1 MFSLLSIYF
10 LCRVHAAGIPLAHVV
25 QNHGWAGFFTALL
38 AACGAALALLTL
50 VANAPSYQQR
60 EALNAKA
67 A

>member
-1 MFSLLSIYF
+1 MTVVVS
-10 LCRVHAAGIPLAHVV
+10 AGIPLAHVV
-25 QNHGWAGFFTALL
+25 QNHGWTGFFTALL

-60 EALNAKA
+60 EASKAKA